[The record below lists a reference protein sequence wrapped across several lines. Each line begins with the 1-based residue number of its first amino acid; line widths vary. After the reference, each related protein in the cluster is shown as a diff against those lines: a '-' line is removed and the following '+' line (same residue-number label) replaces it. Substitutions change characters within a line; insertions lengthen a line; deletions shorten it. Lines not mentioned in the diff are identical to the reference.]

1 MSFRFGASATAAAV
15 VLACA
20 GGALV
25 ACSSFSKPEGPP
37 CPRVA
42 VVPELGHTTI
52 YREGPGRDLTDV
64 RYSAEISDAR
74 GSCNYDHAGV
84 GIDMTVDIVGERG
97 PAADGDGTDVQY
109 FVAITDPQRNIL
121 AKEVFPTRIQFR
133 PNQQRAGIR
142 EEVEERIPLPEGTVG
157 ADYSILLGFQL
168 SPEEAARNRP
178 EQK

>member
-1 MSFRFGASATAAAV
+1 MNFRLGASTLAAV
-15 VLACA
+15 LVC
-20 GGALV
+20 GGALG

-42 VVPELGHTTI
+42 VVPELERTTI
-52 YREGPGRDLTDV
+52 YRDGPARDLTDV
-64 RYSAEISDAR
+64 RYSAEITDAR
-74 GSCNYDHAGV
+74 GSCSYNRTSVGV
-84 GIDMTVDIVGERG
+84 DMTIDIVGERG

-133 PNQQRAGIR
+133 SNQQRAGIR
-142 EEVEERIPLPEGTVG
+142 EEVEERIPLPEGAIG
-157 ADYSILLGFQL
+157 ADYGIVLGFQL

-178 EQK
+178 GQK